1 MRRALKVSAWVAVL
15 VVAFAL
21 LLAGAGLVAGNTA
34 AGRALIERAIGRL
47 TDDQVE
53 ASQVWA
59 GHFRRI

>member
-34 AGRALIERAIGRL
+34 PAVR
-47 TDDQVE
+47 
-53 ASQVWA
+53 
-59 GHFRRI
+59 